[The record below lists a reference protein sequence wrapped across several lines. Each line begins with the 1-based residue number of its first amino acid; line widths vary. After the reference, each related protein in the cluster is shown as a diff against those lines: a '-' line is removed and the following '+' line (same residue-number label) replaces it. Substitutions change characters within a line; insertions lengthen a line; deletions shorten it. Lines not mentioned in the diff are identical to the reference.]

1 MGKMTTAA
9 FRRTQSPRAAFI
21 LLEVMV
27 SLVIVGVSMTA
38 LLRGF
43 VMSLDTVKKVR
54 MNEVALFLAEAFVDD
69 LILEP
74 PPEGR
79 FNGEF
84 HRDPRFGEPFEG
96 WQWEL
101 TVEAE
106 EPRYRERPRGLPFRR
121 IEHEYHARLEVSY
134 EDDFDRTTYLTL
146 DTILMDPDVFSAQAL
161 QSNQLFW

>member
-1 MGKMTTAA
+1 MGTVNTA

-54 MNEVALFLAEAFVDD
+54 MNEVAIFLAEAFVDD
-69 LILEP
+69 LVLEP

-79 FNGEF
+79 FDGRF
-84 HRDPRFGEPFEG
+84 DSDPRFGEAFEG

-121 IEHEYHARLEVSY
+121 IEHEYHARIVIAHR
-134 EDDFDRTTYLTL
+134 DDFGRTVYLTL
-146 DTILMDPDVFSAQAL
+146 DTILMDPDVFSL
-161 QSNQLFW
+161 QSMQANQLFW